1 MRLVIAQMKHETNTF
16 SPVPTPLARF
26 AHGRALP
33 PEGREV
39 YDAFKGTGTAI
50 GAFIDLADKAGA
62 EAVYPVAGNAAPS
75 GPVENEAFEAMA
87 GRIVEAVAA
96 GCDAVLLDLHGAMVT
111 RSFDDGE
118 GELLARIR
126 RVAPEVPI
134 GVALDM
140 HTNLFPAMGRLATVI
155 AGYQTYPHVDM
166 YETGLRA
173 GKPILSLLGKSA
185 KPKLAFGHRP
195 MLPHVMRQS
204 SLDSPNKEI
213 QARAREMERQGA
225 GKEHARVLAASF
237 FVGFPHADIPY
248 AGSSAVVVTDGDA
261 GKAQSLCDE
270 LLDMAW
276 RSREKF
282 VYKVEPLEKSL
293 LRAKEMRGG
302 PVMLLDHYDNCASG
316 GTMDT
321 MAVLGAILDAGLE
334 DVAAFAVC
342 DPAAVEQIRRAGEGA
357 RVTIALGGKMDMPA
371 LGLKG
376 RPRSVTANV
385 RRISNGIFHNE
396 GPMARGELGDMGPSA
411 LLDTGKVEIA
421 VISRHVEPFD
431 IAPFRALGMQPEKKR
446 YVMLKSRVHWR
457 AGLGPMA
464 RAVVECAGEG
474 VCTSDYSQLNF
485 RRVRRPVYPLD
496 PGIPPSV

>member
-26 AHGRALP
+26 AHGTPAPL
-33 PEGREV
+33 EGREV

-50 GAFIDLADKAGA
+50 GAFIDLADQAGA
-62 EAVYPVAGNAAPS
+62 EAVYPVAGSAAPS
-75 GPVENEAFEAMA
+75 GPVETEAYEAMA
-87 GRIVEAVAA
+87 GRIVDAVAK

-111 RSFDDGE
+111 RAHDDGE

-126 RVAPEVPI
+126 RVAPDVPI

-140 HTNLFPAMGRLATVI
+140 HTNLFPAMGQLATVI

-173 GKPILSLLGKSA
+173 GKAILSNA
-185 KPKLAFGHRP
+185 KPVLAFGHRP

-225 GKEHARVLAASF
+225 LAATF

-261 GKAQSLCDE
+261 AKARALCDE

-276 RSREKF
+276 RAREKF
-282 VYKVEPLEKSL
+282 VYRVEPLEQSL
-293 LRAKEMRGG
+293 LRAKDLQGR
-302 PVMLLDHYDNCASG
+302 PVVLLDHYDNCASG

-321 MAVLGAILDAGLE
+321 MAVLGGILDAGLE
-334 DVAAFAVC
+334 EVAAFAIC
-342 DPAAVEQIRRAGEGA
+342 DPLAVEQMKRAGVGA
-357 RVTIALGGKMDMPA
+357 RVTLQLGGKLDMPS

-376 RPRSVTANV
+376 RPREVTGNV
-385 RRISNGIFHNE
+385 RRIINGIYRNE
-396 GPMARGELGDMGPSA
+396 GPMARGELADMGA
-411 LLDTGKVEIA
+411 AAVLDTGKVEIA
-421 VISRHVEPFD
+421 VISRHVEPHD
-431 IAPFRALGMQPEKKR
+431 IAAFRALGIEPEKKR
-446 YVMLKSRVHWR
+446 YLMLKSRVHWR
-457 AGLGPMA
+457 AGLGPLA
-464 RAVVECAGEG
+464 KAVVECAGEG
-474 VCTSDYSQLNF
+474 VCTSDYSQLQF
-485 RRVRRPVYPLD
+485 RRLRGPVFPLD
-496 PGIPPSV
+496 PLAPETRPFV